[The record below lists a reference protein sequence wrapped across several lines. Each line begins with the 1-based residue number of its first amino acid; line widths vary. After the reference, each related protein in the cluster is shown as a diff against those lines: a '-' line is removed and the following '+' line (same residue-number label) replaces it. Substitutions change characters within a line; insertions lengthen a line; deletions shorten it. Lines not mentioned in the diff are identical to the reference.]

1 MKFAVVTLGS
11 AGDLHPF
18 LAIARALV
26 ERGHEVHLLTQ
37 APYESAVRA
46 EGVGFLPIATR
57 ESHDRTLNHP
67 LLWHP
72 LHGFGVL
79 WRHLAVPAIG
89 PTIEALDMLSRNGAL
104 TVLASPLA
112 AGARLARER
121 WPDRM
126 RLLSGYTAPMGL
138 RSTADPMF
146 LGAWRVPAWMPTI
159 ARRGLW
165 SALDRWKLEPMAQP
179 ALQSWTK
186 RLELPPLR
194 PPFFGDSLHSP
205 DGGIALYP
213 DWFAPV
219 PAAWAERGVRQA
231 GFPVFEAAKSVPL
244 PPLAVRFIEDRR
256 PFVAVYPGSAEQRS
270 QSLAERILPVCR
282 ALGLRVLLLSRLR
295 SEFTTNE
302 DLLQLDA
309 APLGRVLP
317 RAGAFVHH
325 GGVGSAAQALA
336 ARTPQLVLASAYD
349 QFENGARL
357 EKLLQGRWLPS
368 SAATEASIGAA
379 LQTLLGSA
387 SAPALAKPPQ
397 PSVPGAPNQD
407 VVQACQALENPS
419 R

>member
-1 MKFAVVTLGS
+1 MKFAIVTLGS

-18 LAIARALV
+18 LAVARALV

-46 EGVGFLPIATR
+46 EGVRFLSIAGQ
-57 ESHDRTLNHP
+57 ENHDRTLGHP

-89 PTIEALDMLSRNGAL
+89 PTIEALDLLSRGGAM

-121 WPDRM
+121 WPDRI

-146 LGAWRVPAWMPTI
+146 LGAWRVPAWLPTV

-179 ALQSWTK
+179 ALRNWTK
-186 RLELPPLR
+186 RLDLPALSRPL
-194 PPFFGDSLHSP
+194 FGDALHSP

-219 PAAWAERGVRQA
+219 PAAWAARGVRQT
-231 GFPVFEAAKSVPL
+231 GFPVFEPAQPVSL
-244 PPLAVRFIEDRR
+244 PHSATRFVEDRR
-256 PFVAVYPGSAEQRS
+256 PFVVFYPGSAEQRA
-270 QSLAERILPVCR
+270 QSFAERVLPVSQ
-282 ALGLRVLLLSRLR
+282 ALGLRVLMLSRLR
-295 SEFTTNE
+295 SGFTASE
-302 DLLQLDA
+302 DFLELDS
-309 APLGRVLP
+309 APLGRILP
-317 RAGAFVHH
+317 GAAAFVHH
-325 GGVGSAAQALA
+325 GGIGSAAQAMA
-336 ARTPQLVLASAYD
+336 AHTPQLVLASAYD

-357 EKLLQGRWLPS
+357 EKLRQGHWQPNS
-368 SAATEASIGAA
+368 DATQTSVRAA
-379 LQTLLGSA
+379 LQTLLSSA

-397 PSVPGAPNQD
+397 PSLPGAPNQD
-407 VVQACQALENPS
+407 VVQACKIIENS
-419 R
+419 SK